1 MAAKAMRQRVDDEL
15 GAIMDNGVRVN
26 PALHPQK
33 ATTSASDRA
42 GDEGEGDASSRE
54 ALTGKKRATS
64 TRTEADEGGGK
75 GQRGQEQR
83 EPSRKRKAA
92 AVSGGKS
99 SLDGWVVRQQMGGA
113 GNSTD
118 GSDRD
123 EVSRAKLS
131 RG

>member
-1 MAAKAMRQRVDDEL
+1 MRALAKRSQ
-15 GAIMDNGVRVN
+15 G
-26 PALHPQK
+26 K
-33 ATTSASDRA
+33 
-42 GDEGEGDASSRE
+42 RE
-54 ALTGKKRATS
+54 PTS

-99 SLDGWVVRQQMGGA
+99 SLDGWVVRQQTGGV
-113 GNSTD
+113 GNSAD